1 MQPKFSIEYKSVLV
15 TFEANKHCTTLKS
28 YPSIIVRILSHSYFL
43 SKRIFYLVNK
53 FLLKNDR

>member
-28 YPSIIVRILSHSYFL
+28 YPSIIVRILSHSYICQVERQHL
-43 SKRIFYLVNK
+43 HK
-53 FLLKNDR
+53 

>member
-28 YPSIIVRILSHSYFL
+28 YPSIIVRIFL

-53 FLLKNDR
+53 FL

>member
-28 YPSIIVRILSHSYFL
+28 YPSIIVRILSHSI
-43 SKRIFYLVNK
+43 SVP
-53 FLLKNDR
+53 LKLGRS

>member
-1 MQPKFSIEYKSVLV
+1 MQPKFSIEYKSVHV

-53 FLLKNDR
+53 FL